1 MRRFTIS
8 TLRDFG
14 MGKTSL
20 EDKIHEEC
28 DALVDTFKSF
38 KGLYIC
44 HYLLEYSWA
53 PVGLPQKKQNSVM
66 VALLNQRFVK
76 LQLVF
81 LEAKDAQKG
90 A

>member
-1 MRRFTIS
+1 MNVSTVGILFSRGDNWKAMRRFTIS

-53 PVGLPQKKQNSVM
+53 PVGLP
-66 VALLNQRFVK
+66 
-76 LQLVF
+76 
-81 LEAKDAQKG
+81 
-90 A
+90 